1 MDPSLDRDECEE
13 KDCNFK
19 KIGLLFMSSENAK
32 KVLFFPL
39 DGWSCVAGII
49 FVREKKGSCL

>member
-13 KDCNFK
+13 KDYNFT
-19 KIGLLFMSSENAK
+19 KIGLLFTSSENAK

-39 DGWSCVAGII
+39 DGFI
-49 FVREKKGSCL
+49 